1 MKASLLAGLC
11 VLAAAGVAGAQQKPP
26 PKPIPWR
33 GYNQGVKW
41 EASIDDALKRAAKE
55 NKPVLL
61 YQLVG
66 DLKAEGC

>member
-1 MKASLLAGLC
+1 MKASVLASLC
-11 VLAAAGVAGAQQKPP
+11 VLAAAGVAGAQQQKPP
-26 PKPIPWR
+26 KAIPWR

-41 EASIDDALKRAAKE
+41 EASIDDALRRAAKE

-66 DLKAEGC
+66 DLKSEGC